1 MKMNLSKEKNQN
13 NPKITVG
20 IPVFNGEK
28 SIRRALD
35 SVLSQTFLDFE
46 LVISD
51 NASTDSTPL
60 ICQEYKRNDKR
71 INLNL
76 IITCA
81 RSLESETKNEIS
93 KILDELG
100 DQEPEILNVGM
111 RGILMANT
119 IIEPSKIIDYVKN
132 KMIEEPWLIRYC
144 LRIIPIQMITET
156 EIDKIKQ
163 NVIKLKDTIQKNDS
177 YRITIE
183 KRNTDISSTE
193 IITEIAKI
201 FPNKVSLN
209 QPDWIVLIEILG
221 NDTGIS
227 ILKDDELFSLD
238 KAKRMSD

>member
-1 MKMNLSKEKNQN
+1 M
-13 NPKITVG
+13 
-20 IPVFNGEK
+20 
-28 SIRRALD
+28 
-35 SVLSQTFLDFE
+35 
-46 LVISD
+46 
-51 NASTDSTPL
+51 
-60 ICQEYKRNDKR
+60 
-71 INLNL
+71 NL

-111 RGILMANT
+111 RGILMVNT

-193 IITEIAKI
+193 IITEIANI

-221 NDTGIS
+221 NNTGIS

>member
-1 MKMNLSKEKNQN
+1 M
-13 NPKITVG
+13 
-20 IPVFNGEK
+20 
-28 SIRRALD
+28 
-35 SVLSQTFLDFE
+35 
-46 LVISD
+46 
-51 NASTDSTPL
+51 
-60 ICQEYKRNDKR
+60 
-71 INLNL
+71 NL

-93 KILDELG
+93 KILGELG

-111 RGILMANT
+111 RGILMVNT
-119 IIEPSKIIDYVKN
+119 VIEPSKIIDYVKN

-163 NVIKLKDTIQKNDS
+163 NVIKLKDTIKKNDS

-193 IITEIAKI
+193 IITEIANI

>member
-1 MKMNLSKEKNQN
+1 M
-13 NPKITVG
+13 
-20 IPVFNGEK
+20 
-28 SIRRALD
+28 
-35 SVLSQTFLDFE
+35 
-46 LVISD
+46 
-51 NASTDSTPL
+51 
-60 ICQEYKRNDKR
+60 
-71 INLNL
+71 NL

-81 RSLESETKNEIS
+81 RSLESETKNEIN

-111 RGILMANT
+111 RGILMVNT
-119 IIEPSKIIDYVKN
+119 VIEPSKIIDYVKN

-193 IITEIAKI
+193 IITEIANI

>member
-1 MKMNLSKEKNQN
+1 
-13 NPKITVG
+13 
-20 IPVFNGEK
+20 
-28 SIRRALD
+28 
-35 SVLSQTFLDFE
+35 
-46 LVISD
+46 
-51 NASTDSTPL
+51 
-60 ICQEYKRNDKR
+60 
-71 INLNL
+71 LNL

-93 KILDELG
+93 KILGELG

-111 RGILMANT
+111 RGILMVNT
-119 IIEPSKIIDYVKN
+119 VIEPSKIIDYVKN

-156 EIDKIKQ
+156 KIDKIKQ

-193 IITEIAKI
+193 IITEIANI

>member
-1 MKMNLSKEKNQN
+1 
-13 NPKITVG
+13 
-20 IPVFNGEK
+20 
-28 SIRRALD
+28 
-35 SVLSQTFLDFE
+35 
-46 LVISD
+46 
-51 NASTDSTPL
+51 
-60 ICQEYKRNDKR
+60 
-71 INLNL
+71 LNL

-81 RSLESETKNEIS
+81 RSVESETKNEIS

-111 RGILMANT
+111 RGILMVNT
-119 IIEPSKIIDYVKN
+119 VIEPSKIIDYVKN
-132 KMIEEPWLIRYC
+132 KVIEEPWLIRYC

-163 NVIKLKDTIQKNDS
+163 NVIKLKNTIQKNDS

-193 IITEIAKI
+193 IITEIANI

-221 NDTGIS
+221 NDAGIS

>member
-1 MKMNLSKEKNQN
+1 
-13 NPKITVG
+13 
-20 IPVFNGEK
+20 
-28 SIRRALD
+28 
-35 SVLSQTFLDFE
+35 
-46 LVISD
+46 
-51 NASTDSTPL
+51 
-60 ICQEYKRNDKR
+60 
-71 INLNL
+71 LNL

-111 RGILMANT
+111 RGILMVNT
-119 IIEPSKIIDYVKN
+119 IIETSKIMDYVKN
-132 KMIEEPWLIRYC
+132 KVIEEPWLIRYC

-156 EIDKIKQ
+156 EIDKIEQ

-183 KRNTDISSTE
+183 KRNTSISSNE

-201 FPNKVSLN
+201 FSNKVSLN
-209 QPDWIVLIEILG
+209 QPDWIILIEILG
-221 NDTGIS
+221 NKTGIS
-227 ILKDDELFSLD
+227 ILKNDEMFSLD

>member
-1 MKMNLSKEKNQN
+1 M
-13 NPKITVG
+13 
-20 IPVFNGEK
+20 
-28 SIRRALD
+28 
-35 SVLSQTFLDFE
+35 
-46 LVISD
+46 
-51 NASTDSTPL
+51 
-60 ICQEYKRNDKR
+60 
-71 INLNL
+71 NL

-111 RGILMANT
+111 RGILMVNT

-183 KRNTDISSTE
+183 KRNTSISSNE

-209 QPDWIVLIEILG
+209 QPDWIILIEILG
-221 NDTGIS
+221 NETGIS
-227 ILKDDELFSLD
+227 ILKNNEMFSLD

>member
-1 MKMNLSKEKNQN
+1 M
-13 NPKITVG
+13 
-20 IPVFNGEK
+20 
-28 SIRRALD
+28 
-35 SVLSQTFLDFE
+35 
-46 LVISD
+46 
-51 NASTDSTPL
+51 
-60 ICQEYKRNDKR
+60 
-71 INLNL
+71 NL

-111 RGILMANT
+111 RGILMVNT

-132 KMIEEPWLIRYC
+132 KIIEEPWLIRYC

-183 KRNTDISSTE
+183 KRNTSISSNE

-209 QPDWIVLIEILG
+209 QPDWIILIEILG
-221 NDTGIS
+221 NETGIS
-227 ILKDDELFSLD
+227 VLKDEELFSLD
-238 KAKRMSD
+238 KSKRMSE

>member
-1 MKMNLSKEKNQN
+1 
-13 NPKITVG
+13 
-20 IPVFNGEK
+20 
-28 SIRRALD
+28 
-35 SVLSQTFLDFE
+35 
-46 LVISD
+46 
-51 NASTDSTPL
+51 
-60 ICQEYKRNDKR
+60 
-71 INLNL
+71 LNL

-81 RSLESETKNEIS
+81 RSLESETKNEIN

-111 RGILMANT
+111 RGILMVNT
-119 IIEPSKIIDYVKN
+119 VIEPSKIIDYVKN

-193 IITEIAKI
+193 IITEIANI

>member
-1 MKMNLSKEKNQN
+1 
-13 NPKITVG
+13 
-20 IPVFNGEK
+20 
-28 SIRRALD
+28 
-35 SVLSQTFLDFE
+35 
-46 LVISD
+46 
-51 NASTDSTPL
+51 
-60 ICQEYKRNDKR
+60 
-71 INLNL
+71 LNL

-81 RSLESETKNEIS
+81 RSLESETKNEIK

-111 RGILMANT
+111 RGILMVNT
-119 IIEPSKIIDYVKN
+119 VIEPSKIIDYVKN

-183 KRNTDISSTE
+183 KRNTSISSNE

-209 QPDWIVLIEILG
+209 QPDWIILIEILG
-221 NDTGIS
+221 NETGIS
-227 ILKDDELFSLD
+227 ILKNDGMFSLD

>member
-1 MKMNLSKEKNQN
+1 
-13 NPKITVG
+13 
-20 IPVFNGEK
+20 
-28 SIRRALD
+28 
-35 SVLSQTFLDFE
+35 
-46 LVISD
+46 
-51 NASTDSTPL
+51 
-60 ICQEYKRNDKR
+60 
-71 INLNL
+71 LNL

-111 RGILMANT
+111 RGILMVNT

-183 KRNTDISSTE
+183 KRNTSISSNE

-209 QPDWIVLIEILG
+209 QPDWIILIEILG
-221 NDTGIS
+221 NETGIS
-227 ILKDDELFSLD
+227 ILKNDEMFSLD